1 MSEKA
6 NTHGLSNDDWG
17 KTMEER
23 NISDPSGHR
32 RRLLELD
39 KDALAD
45 EVIRTWDTL
54 AGSEAE
60 LSELRLRV
68 GGLEVEIAKIR
79 GRRGISST
87 KIEMANKIE
96 ELEKEISILSMK
108 GSAEDGDGEELSY
121 LREREEVLLTALLDL
136 EREFAAS
143 QRV

>member
-1 MSEKA
+1 
-6 NTHGLSNDDWG
+6 
-17 KTMEER
+17 MEER
-23 NISDPSGHR
+23 NTSDPSGHR

-60 LSELRLRV
+60 LSELRMAV
-68 GGLEVEIAKIR
+68 EKLEVEIAKMR
-79 GRRGISST
+79 GKRGISST

-96 ELEKEISILSMK
+96 ELEREISILSVK
-108 GSAEDGDGEELSY
+108 EEQADGDEELLR
-121 LREREEVLLTALLDL
+121 LREREEVLLASLLDL

-143 QRV
+143 QSV

>member
-6 NTHGLSNDDWG
+6 NTHGLSNRDWG
-17 KTMEER
+17 KAMEER
-23 NISDPSGHR
+23 NASDPSGHR

-60 LSELRLRV
+60 LGELRITVER
-68 GGLEVEIAKIR
+68 LEVEIAKMR

-87 KIEMANKIE
+87 KIEMANRIE
-96 ELEKEISILSMK
+96 ELEKEISIISV
-108 GSAEDGDGEELSY
+108 STDDEELAR
-121 LREREEVLLTALLDL
+121 LRDREEALLTALLDL
-136 EREFAAS
+136 EREFTAS
-143 QRV
+143 QNV

>member
-6 NTHGLSNDDWG
+6 NTHGLSNRDWG
-17 KTMEER
+17 KAMEER
-23 NISDPSGHR
+23 NASDPSGHR

-60 LSELRLRV
+60 LGELRITVER
-68 GGLEVEIAKIR
+68 LEVEIAKMR

-87 KIEMANKIE
+87 KIEMANRIE
-96 ELEKEISILSMK
+96 ELEKEISIISV
-108 GSAEDGDGEELSY
+108 GTDDEELAR
-121 LREREEVLLTALLDL
+121 LRDREEALLTALLDL
-136 EREFAAS
+136 EREFTAS
-143 QRV
+143 QNV

>member
-1 MSEKA
+1 
-6 NTHGLSNDDWG
+6 
-17 KTMEER
+17 MEER
-23 NISDPSGHR
+23 NTSDPSGHR

-60 LSELRLRV
+60 LSELRMRV

-108 GSAEDGDGEELSY
+108 GSTEDGGGEELSY
-121 LREREEVLLTALLDL
+121 LREREEILLTALLDL

>member
-6 NTHGLSNDDWG
+6 NTHGLSNRDWG
-17 KTMEER
+17 KAMEER
-23 NISDPSGHR
+23 NASDPSGHR

-60 LSELRLRV
+60 LGELRITVER
-68 GGLEVEIAKIR
+68 LEVEIAKMR

-87 KIEMANKIE
+87 KIEMANRIE
-96 ELEKEISILSMK
+96 ELEKEISIISV
-108 GSAEDGDGEELSY
+108 GTDDEELAH
-121 LREREEVLLTALLDL
+121 LRDREEALLTALLDL
-136 EREFAAS
+136 EREFTAS
-143 QRV
+143 QNV

>member
-6 NTHGLSNDDWG
+6 NTHGLSNRDWG
-17 KTMEER
+17 KAMEER
-23 NISDPSGHR
+23 NASDPSGHR

-60 LSELRLRV
+60 LGELRITVER
-68 GGLEVEIAKIR
+68 LEVEIAKMR

-87 KIEMANKIE
+87 KIEMANRIE
-96 ELEKEISILSMK
+96 ELEKEISILSM
-108 GSAEDGDGEELSY
+108 GTGDEELAR
-121 LREREEVLLTALLDL
+121 LRGREEALLTALLDL
-136 EREFAAS
+136 EREFTAS
-143 QRV
+143 QNV